1 MSNLSR
7 IENLAITGADGFV
20 DRSIVEY
27 IATLGTVCLPIKLTL
42 VNRGRTNYSV
52 APIVENKGP
61 SRGAR
66 KPRPDSSERRR
77 RPR

>member
-7 IENLAITGADGFV
+7 IENLAITGADGFAA
-20 DRSIVEY
+20 RSIVEY
-27 IATLGTVCLPIKLTL
+27 IATFGTVCLPIKLTL

-52 APIVENKGP
+52 VHIVENKRT

-66 KPRPDSSERRR
+66 KPRPNSAPRRS